1 MAVKR
6 KKKKALL
13 AARKKTRSVWSVNLD
28 PNLVREIWAI
38 IYLAI
43 SLLMGFSLSGKL
55 GVVGELLNGLLLPVF
70 GWGVYLLPLLIGL
83 IGVLALFAP
92 RIEMGFL
99 RMTGLTAMLFA
110 GLGILHLA
118 VAPAEML
125 IVARAGGYGG
135 YVGFVIGFLTSAV
148 LGVGGAYVVLT
159 ALFLVAV
166 LVTFEISL
174 LTLFAYLKPELKF
187 ERKNKKTEIAF
198 GGEEE
203 KRPNVDFIPEINVI
217 KPELN
222 KPPETMIDAGKM
234 EEKAVLKPVFTPI
247 KAKIKVVDGA
257 KKEEKTAFPSPRKDP
272 VQWVFPPLDL
282 LSSSDYSVTTNDKDL
297 KKKAEKIRQKL
308 AQFGISVT
316 MNDVHVGPTV
326 VQFTLKPHEGVKLS
340 RITALK
346 NDLALTLSA
355 QAIRIEAPIPGKPLV
370 GIEVPNEIRQIVYL
384 RGMMESA
391 SYQKSDSK
399 LKLPIG
405 RDVSGHP
412 VVSDLAKMPHL
423 LVAGATGS
431 GKSVC
436 MNSFLIS
443 LFYHNSPEELKFIL
457 IDPKRVELV
466 SYNGLP
472 HLLTPVITNPEKA
485 ATALRW
491 AVSEMNRRYQ
501 QLSEKGFRNIEDHNK
516 QVPEFDRLSKIIIV
530 IDELADL
537 MMAASKD
544 VEASICRIAQMARA
558 VGMHLI
564 VATQRPSVDVI
575 TGLIKANIPARIAFT
590 VSSSIDS
597 RTIIDG
603 AGAEDLLGEGD
614 MLYLPG
620 NMGRPTRLQGVFV
633 SSKEINAVA
642 REIRLTAEPDYLSD
656 ITSEEMAGQK
666 VQGLPDSKLS
676 LASSSSGGDD
686 ATGEDALYEQ
696 ALRLIIENRKASA
709 SFLQRRLRVGYARA
723 ARLLDELEENGVIG
737 PTDGAKP
744 RKIFI
749 SKTDLA
755 DGGVGEGQTGEEM
768 EVTV

>member
-1 MAVKR
+1 MAKRKR
-6 KKKKALL
+6 KKKSVTT
-13 AARKKTRSVWSVNLD
+13 KKRTRAKQPIIQLD
-28 PNLVREIWAI
+28 LDESLTREIWAI
-38 IYLAI
+38 AYLAF
-43 SLLMGFSLSGKL
+43 SFLLGLSISGKL
-55 GVVGELLNGLLLPVF
+55 GAVGILLNSVLMPVF
-70 GWGVYLLPLLIGL
+70 GWGIYVLPVVVGVIGLLI
-83 IGVLALFAP
+83 LFAP
-92 RIEMGFL
+92 QIEIGL
-99 RMTGLTAMLFA
+99 VRMIGLTSLLFTGL
-110 GLGILHLA
+110 GVIHLSISPQEMHA
-118 VAPAEML
+118 VAK
-125 IVARAGGYGG
+125 AGEYGG
-135 YVGFVIGFLTSAV
+135 YIGFVISFLTSSV
-148 LGVGGAYVVLT
+148 VGKTGAYVILIS
-159 ALFLVAV
+159 LFLVSI
-166 LVTFEISL
+166 LLTFEISL
-174 LTLFAYLKPELKF
+174 LTLLSWLKPEFKF
-187 ERKNKKTEIAF
+187 ERKEKNI
-198 GGEEE
+198 EE
-203 KRPNVDFIPEINVI
+203 KEVKADSKNRNVDFIPEINVI
-217 KPELN
+217 TPEVN
-222 KPPETMIDAGKM
+222 KSAKDETVKLKQVFEPPRSEIKVIDGNLQKEKKEITPKV
-234 EEKAVLKPVFTPI
+234 EEKK
-247 KAKIKVVDGA
+247 
-257 KKEEKTAFPSPRKDP
+257 KKEKIEWIYPS
-272 VQWVFPPLDL
+272 LDL
-282 LSSSDYSVTTNDKDL
+282 LSDSDYSITTNDKEL

-308 AQFGISVT
+308 SQFGISVT

-326 VQFTLKPHEGVKLS
+326 VQYTLKPHEGVKLS
-340 RITALK
+340 KITALK
-346 NDLALTLSA
+346 NDVALTLSA

-370 GIEVPNEIRQIVYL
+370 GIEVPNDVRQTVYL
-384 RGMMESA
+384 RGMMDSSVYTKVE
-391 SYQKSDSK
+391 SK

-412 VVSDLAKMPHL
+412 VVGDLAKMPHL

-443 LFYHNSPEELKFIL
+443 LFFNNSPDELKFIL
-457 IDPKRVELV
+457 IDPKRVELA

-501 QLSEKGFRNIEDHNK
+501 ELSEKGFRNIEDHNK
-516 QVPEFDRLSKIIIV
+516 QVSEDEKLCKIIIV

-537 MMAASKD
+537 MMVASKD

-620 NMGRPTRLQGVFV
+620 NLGRPIRLQGVFV

-642 REIRLTAEPDYLSD
+642 KEIRLTAEPDYIED
-656 ITSEEMAGQK
+656 IISENTASQRI
-666 VQGLPDSKLS
+666 QGLPDSKIP
-676 LASSSSGGDD
+676 SSGQSGDD
-686 ATGEDALYEQ
+686 GGGEDALYEQ
-696 ALRLIIENRKASA
+696 ALKLVVENRKASA

-737 PTDGAKP
+737 PSNGAKA

-749 SKTDLA
+749 SSEDI
-755 DGGVGEGQTGEEM
+755 GVGDEESSMEEEM
-768 EVTV
+768 DVIT